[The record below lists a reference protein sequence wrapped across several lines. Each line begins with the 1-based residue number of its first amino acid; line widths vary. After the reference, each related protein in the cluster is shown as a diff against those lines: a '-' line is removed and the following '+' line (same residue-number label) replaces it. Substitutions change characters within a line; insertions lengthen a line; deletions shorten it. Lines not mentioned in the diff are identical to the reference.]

1 MSLFPKQIATALH
14 LLNPEK
20 YTSHSCKRTSLTWM
34 ADSGMSLAQIK
45 SASGHKSDRVV
56 QKYIDNSSVQKRTA
70 ATALG
75 VHHSGTATMVNE
87 TRRIRTNHSSSSS
100 SSAHQQIMTFNV
112 GTGGVLNVFTNG
124 PPPTSTASVTTT
136 LSTATEGDK
145 VED

>member
-1 MSLFPKQIATALH
+1 
-14 LLNPEK
+14 
-20 YTSHSCKRTSLTWM
+20 M
-34 ADSGMSLAQIK
+34 ADCGMSLAQIK